1 MAPTYHVGRKAW
13 GASRCTDTVTGLPGS
28 QEKRWT
34 SLGEDGSHQLRAGGW
49 AAGTWMGGAEL
60 NASPGV
66 ILDHCVLGK
75 AKEGGTEVHAHGRIP
90 AITVIL
96 GRAKEA
102 ETSEGRHTAALDTR
116 PGVFIWR
123 YRWVL

>member
-1 MAPTYHVGRKAW
+1 
-13 GASRCTDTVTGLPGS
+13 
-28 QEKRWT
+28 
-34 SLGEDGSHQLRAGGW
+34 
-49 AAGTWMGGAEL
+49 MGGVEP
-60 NASPGV
+60 NTSPGV

-96 GRAKEA
+96 GRAKEEA
-102 ETSEGRHTAALDTR
+102 ETSEGRHTAALDTT
-116 PGVFIWR
+116 PGVLVWR